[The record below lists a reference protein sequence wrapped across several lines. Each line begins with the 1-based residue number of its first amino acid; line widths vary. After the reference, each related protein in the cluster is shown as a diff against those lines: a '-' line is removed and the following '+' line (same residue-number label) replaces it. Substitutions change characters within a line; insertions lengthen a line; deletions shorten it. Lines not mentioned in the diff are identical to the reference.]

1 MGKRRTSG
9 GRRLPTVVFASIG
22 LAVAASALGA
32 VPATAAGLPTGT
44 ATAVAQLTPIP
55 VVQAAPPTPRA
66 IRIPIPADAVSV
78 LAFGAVGDGVTDD
91 TAAIQRALD
100 SLAEGGTLVFPA
112 GRTFR
117 HTAVLTVAR
126 QGVRLTGGGTLLA
139 TAEQTSAILLRNH
152 NIRVDNLTLRMAATS
167 KRWVEYEKMKLR
179 LGGYSGIR
187 VTDVLIDGSAAA
199 GVYVGGARNFSLTRV
214 TVRNTRAD
222 AIHITEG
229 ASLGTVTDVVVRNS
243 GDDGIAIVSYAGD
256 GDPVSRDITILRPR
270 VFGQSWGRAFAVVGG
285 DRISWRNVYAERS
298 SGAGIYLATEAH
310 FNTHPTTNILVDGAT
325 IKYANRTASVDHGA
339 VVLFNGTAGVT
350 NRNLTLRNLT
360 ISDTRSS
367 ASRQVSIINAAG
379 ARHTRVTMNSVAV
392 NRGPAT
398 PFWTNAPA
406 AAYRLSG
413 WTDDGVA
420 VAPRLGW

>member
-1 MGKRRTSG
+1 MGKRRSSG
-9 GRRLPTVVFASIG
+9 GWRLLAAVLASIG
-22 LAVAASALGA
+22 LAVATPALGA
-32 VPATAAGLPTGT
+32 VPATAAELPTG
-44 ATAVAQLTPIP
+44 AVIAAARSNPIP
-55 VVQAAPPTPRA
+55 VG
-66 IRIPIPADAVSV
+66 AVSV
-78 LAFGAVGDGVTDD
+78 TSFGAVGDGVSDD

-100 SLAEGGTLVFPA
+100 SLPEGGTLAFPA
-112 GRTFR
+112 GSTFR
-117 HTAVLTVAR
+117 HTAVLTVGR
-126 QGVRLTGGGTLLA
+126 PGVRLTGGGTLLA
-139 TAEQTSAILLRNH
+139 TSEQASAVLLRNN
-152 NIRVDNLTLRMAATS
+152 NIRVDNLTLRMASTS
-167 KRWVEYEKMKLR
+167 RRWVEYEKMKLR
-179 LGGYSGIR
+179 LGPYSGIR

-199 GVYVGGARNFSLTRV
+199 GVYIGGARNFSLSRV

-222 AIHITEG
+222 AVHITEG
-229 ASLGTVTDVVVRNS
+229 ASLGTVSDVVVRNS

-298 SGAGIYLATEAH
+298 SAAAIYLATEAH

-325 IKYANRTASVDHGA
+325 ITCANQTASVDHGA

-350 NRNLTLRNLT
+350 NRNLTVRNLT
-360 ISDTRSS
+360 VSDTRAS

-379 ARHTRVTMNSVAV
+379 ARHARVTITNVVV

-398 PFWTNAPA
+398 TFWTNAPA
-406 AAYRLSG
+406 ASYRLSG

-420 VAPRLGW
+420 VAPRIGW